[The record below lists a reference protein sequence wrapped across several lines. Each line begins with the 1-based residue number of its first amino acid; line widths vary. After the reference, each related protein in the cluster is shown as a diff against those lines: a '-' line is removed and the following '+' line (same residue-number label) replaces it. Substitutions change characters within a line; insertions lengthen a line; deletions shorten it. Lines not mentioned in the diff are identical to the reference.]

1 MLKII
6 KLLKPH
12 WKAVIA
18 VIGLLLVQALC
29 ELKLPGLMSDIVDIG
44 LVRGGVAD
52 ADAAYMAQVAAGG
65 ADVHVQMKYMW
76 LVGGKMAL
84 IALAAAAAA
93 VTLAGTMGNIG
104 TAGECCL

>member
-18 VIGLLLVQALC
+18 VIVLLLVQALC

-65 ADVHVQMKYMW
+65 ADVQVQMGYMW

-84 IALAAAAAA
+84 IAMAAAGAAA
-93 VTLAGTMGNIG
+93 
-104 TAGECCL
+104 E